1 MNNDFNMFFF
11 WEGFCGNCGRRRGK
25 MEEPEE
31 SMDQR
36 ISHRM
41 SDLCWVLG
49 SLSVGHLLVLLVLV
63 LLLLTSGT
71 LISLMKALG

>member
-1 MNNDFNMFFF
+1 
-11 WEGFCGNCGRRRGK
+11 